1 MPVPTSPSPQRLLVA
16 TAAAIIGA
24 DVLGLVLLKLLPR
37 HSTALDLALNLALFL
52 LPLPVLYA
60 LWYRPLA
67 RELAERVSIQRE
79 LERQGL
85 QDALTLLPNR
95 LWLQK
100 HLAEAVES
108 ARRNGISLALIVL
121 DLRRFQVVNG
131 ALGHATGDRLLEQ
144 VAARIASELQGADAA
159 ARLGADV
166 FAILRHGVD
175 PKNASLTAE
184 RLYQLMETPFYIDQ
198 TPIELEAL
206 CGVATFPA
214 LADDGVQLL
223 QRAELALNQA
233 KADGERFAIYRTEK
247 DTDSRRRLLM
257 FGMLRSALQQN
268 ELILHYQPKLDL
280 RTGAVVG
287 AEALVRWDSPEL
299 GRVSPGEFIPLAEQT
314 SLIKPLTAWVVEEG
328 LRQLVAW
335 ENAGIHTHV
344 SINLSARN
352 LADDKLPERLRELLA
367 QGNVQ
372 PNRMMMEITE
382 SAVMANPERA
392 AAVLERFREIG
403 VELSIDDFGTGY
415 SSLTYLRTL
424 PARELKIDRSFVHEI
439 DANEGNALITGAV
452 IKLAHGLGLQVVAE
466 GVETEAELRRLLLLG
481 CDLAQGYLISRPLPA
496 SDFVTFLA
504 QHPKSPFP
512 RLLANLRIAPGPI
525 INPIMTAPPASSIR
539 PSLRDSLRSIRA

>member
-1 MPVPTSPSPQRLLVA
+1 MV
-16 TAAAIIGA
+16 GA

-37 HSTALDLALNLALFL
+37 YSTALDLTLNLALFL

-67 RELAERVSIQRE
+67 RELAESVRIQRE

-95 LWLQK
+95 VWLQK

-131 ALGHATGDRLLEQ
+131 TLGRATGDRLLEQ
-144 VAARIASELQGADAA
+144 VAARIGGELQGADAA

-175 PKNASLTAE
+175 PKNASLTAG

-314 SLIKPLTAWVVEEG
+314 SLIKPLTAWLVEEG

-335 ENAGIHTHV
+335 ENAGIHTQL

-352 LADDKLPERLRELLA
+352 LADDKLPERVRELLA
-367 QGNVQ
+367 QGNIE
-372 PNRMMMEITE
+372 PKRMMMEITE
-382 SAVMANPERA
+382 SGVMANPERA

-504 QHPKSPFP
+504 QHPKSPFA
-512 RLLANLRIAPGPI
+512 RTLANLRITPGPI
-525 INPIMTAPPASSIR
+525 VNPIMTAPPASSMR